1 MTFARDAPNIPLRL
15 RTNGPSQALSKRG
28 PKRKGLA
35 QRPHNHMSMVPKRP
49 QRAAMEACSRT
60 REDETMQQATTG
72 FTVWLTGLSGAGKTT
87 IAGRLEQELRGRGR
101 GVEVLDGD
109 IVRTHLSKGLGFSRE
124 DRDTN
129 ILRIAFVASLLTR
142 HGVAVI
148 SAAISP
154 YEGARRQARELIGS
168 FVEVYVRCD
177 LDELVRRDVK
187 GLYKKALAGEIA
199 NFTGVSDPYEEPQ
212 HPDVLVDTARETVD
226 ESVAKIIT
234 VLQARGYAQQPD

>member
-1 MTFARDAPNIPLRL
+1 
-15 RTNGPSQALSKRG
+15 
-28 PKRKGLA
+28 
-35 QRPHNHMSMVPKRP
+35 
-49 QRAAMEACSRT
+49 
-60 REDETMQQATTG
+60 MQQATTG

-87 IAGRLEQELRGRGR
+87 IAGRLERELRERGR

-168 FVEVYVRCD
+168 FVEVFVRCD

-199 NFTGVSDPYEEPQ
+199 NFTGVSDPYEEPR
-212 HPDVLVDTARETVD
+212 HPDVVVDTARETVD
-226 ESVAKIIT
+226 ESVDKILAA
-234 VLQARGYAQQPD
+234 LQARGYVQHPG